1 MRPLTAVKLAFGICK
16 TQTGL
21 FTLGPSMCG
30 RFTLKSPGRVKFEGV
45 DPSHFQPLFPRYNIA
60 PSQSVLAIIDRGAER
75 EAAFLQWG
83 LIPSWSKEAK
93 GFINAR
99 CETIEEKPSFS
110 ESLQSR
116 RCLIPADGF
125 YEFM

>member
-1 MRPLTAVKLAFGICK
+1 MP
-16 TQTGL
+16 QTNL
-21 FTLGPSMCG
+21 SATVSLEMCG
-30 RFTLKSPGRVKFEGV
+30 RFTLKSPGRIKF
-45 DPSHFQPLFPRYNIA
+45 DRIFRSNLPPLFPRYNIA
-60 PSQSVLAIIDRGAER
+60 PSQSVLAIVQRGVEP

-83 LIPSWSKEAK
+83 LIPSWSKDGK

-99 CETIEEKPSFS
+99 SETVEDKPSFS
-110 ESLQSR
+110 ESFERR